1 MRIYLYGDWADL
13 IVGRAA
19 EEIERL
25 GSVLVPAT
33 NEADVAMAPLLR
45 RKISNKEINA
55 PRLGTLIFHPSLLP
69 VHRGRDAIRWA
80 FFEKEKYSG
89 ATWFWADDGYD
100 TGDICEQEVLL
111 IRNGET
117 PRQFYERAVIPSAL
131 RMLRFIVADLDAGI
145 VRKRPQIEE
154 NATYEPPF
162 SERRRRVSH

>member
-1 MRIYLYGDWADL
+1 MRID
-13 IVGRAA
+13 IHNRAA
-19 EEIERL
+19 EEIEKL

-89 ATWFWADDGYD
+89 ATWFWADEGYD
-100 TGDICEQEVLL
+100 TGDICEQEVLR
-111 IRNGET
+111 IKRDET

-131 RMLRFIVADLDAGI
+131 RMLRFIHADLESGI
-145 VRKRPQIEE
+145 VRRRQQIEE
-154 NATYEPPF
+154 HATYDPPF
-162 SERRRRVSH
+162 SERRRQVSI